1 MVTHWGIIKKYT
13 KFLSMKDESYANE
26 FGKSIILT
34 KKKKKKKKKN
44 TVIFASCID
53 GTE

>member
-1 MVTHWGIIKKYT
+1 
-13 KFLSMKDESYANE
+13 MKDESYANQ
-26 FGKSIILT
+26 FAKTKIKK